1 MRGELEFIGSDS
13 EGKAKLLR
21 SPGHVAV
28 SESFARRHKVAEG
41 DPIELAAPTGRQT
54 FRIAGIYLDYTRDQG
69 VILIDRDN
77 YIAHWPAPGAHTS
90 GAHLHDPS
98 QADVLG
104 AEVRERFG
112 RETEYAIYSNASLRQ
127 RIFEIFDQ
135 TFAVTYVLRTIS
147 VIVAVLGVSLTLT
160 TLVTEREREIG
171 IMRAI
176 GGSAGQVRRAFI
188 AESALIGLLASIVGL
203 AAGACLAMVLTW
215 VINLA
220 FFGWTVQLRYPWDL
234 MAWTPVWIIAAAAVA
249 GLLPA
254 TRASKIQPATALRS
268 E

>member
-1 MRGELEFIGSDS
+1 
-13 EGKAKLLR
+13 
-21 SPGHVAV
+21 
-28 SESFARRHKVAEG
+28 
-41 DPIELAAPTGRQT
+41 
-54 FRIAGIYLDYTRDQG
+54 
-69 VILIDRDN
+69 
-77 YIAHWPAPGAHTS
+77 
-90 GAHLHDPS
+90 
-98 QADVLG
+98 
-104 AEVRERFG
+104 VREKFG
-112 RETEYAIYSNASLRQ
+112 RDTEYAIYSNASLRQ

-147 VIVAVLGVSLTLT
+147 VIVAILGVSLTLT

-176 GGSAGQVRRAFI
+176 GGSSGQVRRALV
-188 AESALIGLLASIVGL
+188 AESALIGLLASVVGL
-203 AAGACLAMVLTW
+203 AAGACLAVVLTW

-234 MAWTPVWIIAAAAVA
+234 MAWTPVWIIAAAAIA

-254 TRASKIQPATALRS
+254 SRAARIQPAIALRS

>member
-1 MRGELEFIGSDS
+1 M
-13 EGKAKLLR
+13 
-21 SPGHVAV
+21 
-28 SESFARRHKVAEG
+28 
-41 DPIELAAPTGRQT
+41 
-54 FRIAGIYLDYTRDQG
+54 
-69 VILIDRDN
+69 DRDN
-77 YIAHWPAPGAHTS
+77 YIAHWPAIGAHTS
-90 GAHLHDPS
+90 GVHLHDPA
-98 QADVLG
+98 QADTLG
-104 AEVRERFG
+104 AELRKKFG
-112 RETEYAIYSNASLRQ
+112 RDTEYAIYSNASLRQ

-176 GGSAGQVRRAFI
+176 GSSSGQVRRAFL
-188 AESALIGLLASIVGL
+188 AESALIGVLASVVGL

-234 MAWTPVWIIAAAAVA
+234 LAWTPVWIIAAAALA

-254 TRASKIQPATALRS
+254 AHAARIQPATALALGIEAHDDPRS
-268 E
+268 LVAAVYDRRSISPIQGTDGHRPPLHPLKIYLRVTVRSSPRQVDRTHTRSSSRRNDVSIPSR

>member
-1 MRGELEFIGSDS
+1 
-13 EGKAKLLR
+13 
-21 SPGHVAV
+21 
-28 SESFARRHKVAEG
+28 
-41 DPIELAAPTGRQT
+41 
-54 FRIAGIYLDYTRDQG
+54 
-69 VILIDRDN
+69 
-77 YIAHWPAPGAHTS
+77 
-90 GAHLHDPS
+90 
-98 QADVLG
+98 
-104 AEVRERFG
+104 VREKFG
-112 RETEYAIYSNASLRQ
+112 RDTEYAIYSNASLRQ

-176 GGSAGQVRRAFI
+176 GSSSGQVRRAFI
-188 AESALIGLLASIVGL
+188 AESALIGLLASAVGL

-220 FFGWTVQLRYPWDL
+220 FFGWTVQLRYPWEL
-234 MAWTPVWIIAAAAVA
+234 MAWTPLWIIAAAALA

-254 TRASKIQPATALRS
+254 IRASRIAPATALRS

>member
-1 MRGELEFIGSDS
+1 MDR
-13 EGKAKLLR
+13 AN
-21 SPGHVAV
+21 
-28 SESFARRHKVAEG
+28 
-41 DPIELAAPTGRQT
+41 
-54 FRIAGIYLDYTRDQG
+54 YT
-69 VILIDRDN
+69 
-77 YIAHWPAPGAHTS
+77 AHWPAPGAHTS
-90 GAHLHDPS
+90 GVHLHDPS
-98 QADVLG
+98 RADALG
-104 AEVRERFG
+104 TDLRDKFG
-112 RETEYAIYSNASLRQ
+112 GDTEYAIYSNSSLRQ

-147 VIVAVLGVSLTLT
+147 VLVAVLGVSLTLT

-171 IMRAI
+171 ILRAI
-176 GGSAGQVRRAFI
+176 GGSSGQVRRAFL
-188 AESALIGLLASIVGL
+188 AESALIGFLASLIGL

-234 MAWTPVWIIAAAAVA
+234 LAWTPVWIIATAALA

-254 TRASKIQPATALRS
+254 IRASRIEPAIALRS

>member
-1 MRGELEFIGSDS
+1 M
-13 EGKAKLLR
+13 
-21 SPGHVAV
+21 
-28 SESFARRHKVAEG
+28 
-41 DPIELAAPTGRQT
+41 
-54 FRIAGIYLDYTRDQG
+54 
-69 VILIDRDN
+69 
-77 YIAHWPAPGAHTS
+77 
-90 GAHLHDPS
+90 
-98 QADVLG
+98 QADALG
-104 AEVRERFG
+104 TELRERFG
-112 RETEYAIYSNASLRQ
+112 GHTEYAVYSNASLRQ

-176 GGSAGQVRRAFI
+176 GGSSGQVRRAFV
-188 AESALIGLLASIVGL
+188 AESALIGLLASLIGL

-234 MAWTPVWIIAAAAVA
+234 MAWTPVWIIAAAALA

-254 TRASKIQPATALRS
+254 SRAAHIQPATALRS